1 MTRSQ
6 TSLAK
11 PISWVTTTI
20 VMPSFARSDE
30 FNQGQAPYAIAMSNE
45 CVKANPEIVEI
56 FDAAI
61 DKLVADGTMEK
72 LLSGEK
78 YGE

>member
-1 MTRSQ
+1 
-6 TSLAK
+6 
-11 PISWVTTTI
+11 
-20 VMPSFARSDE
+20 MPSFARSDE
-30 FNQGQAPYAIAMSNE
+30 FNQGQAPYAIAISNE